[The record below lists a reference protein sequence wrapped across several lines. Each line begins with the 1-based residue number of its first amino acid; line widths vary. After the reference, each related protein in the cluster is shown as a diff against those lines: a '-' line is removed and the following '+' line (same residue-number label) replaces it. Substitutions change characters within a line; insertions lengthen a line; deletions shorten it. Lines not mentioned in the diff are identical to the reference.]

1 VKILVSLRSL
11 LRELLARTGLPA
23 KRQLRKLAH
32 AKGIGLSFPHGAI
45 SFRKGT
51 KELILPAKNF
61 IYIREVIDSFSYYF
75 DSVVPASTPRGE
87 LIDLSRPRKLILR
100 DEGLAF
106 WMNSLTEPARGHRFY
121 FERYKPTDGDICL
134 DCGANYGY
142 VTYLMSKMVGELG
155 RVISFEPDPETFEM
169 LKRNV
174 EEHRL
179 KNVTI
184 VNKALWNE
192 KTVLNFNAEG
202 SLGGGLVRTINRDKS
217 MLKQQIS
224 VETTTLEEVAHE
236 LNLPRIDFVKM
247 DIEGAELEVLQS
259 SGKLLARHKTRLA
272 VASEHLRD
280 GQLTFGRV
288 EQILKE
294 AGYEVATSD
303 LAMLNRSKVLLTW
316 GWRKE

>member
-1 VKILVSLRSL
+1 MKTLGSLRSL
-11 LRELLARTGLPA
+11 ARQLLDRTGLPA
-23 KRQLRKLAH
+23 RRHLRRLAE
-32 AKGIGLSFPHGAI
+32 AQGIRLTFPHRAI
-45 SFRKGT
+45 SFVKGT

-61 IYIREVIDSFSYYF
+61 IYIREVIDSFSFYF

-87 LIDLSRPRKLILR
+87 LIDLSCPRKLVLR
-100 DEGLAF
+100 DERLAF
-106 WMNSLTEPARGHRFY
+106 WMNSLTEPAAGHRFY
-121 FERYKPTDGDICL
+121 FERYRPRDGDICL

-142 VTYLMSKMVGELG
+142 VTYVMSKMVGSRG

-169 LKRNV
+169 LKKNV
-174 EEHRL
+174 EEHDL

-192 KTVLNFNAEG
+192 KTTLKFNAEG
-202 SLGGGLVRTINRDKS
+202 SLGGGLVNTINRDKS
-217 MLKQQIS
+217 MLNQQIS
-224 VETTTLEEVAHE
+224 VETTTLEEIANE
-236 LNLPRIDFVKM
+236 LSLPRIDFVKM

-259 SGKLLARHKTRLA
+259 SSKLLARHKAHLA

-288 EQILKE
+288 EQILKG

-303 LAMLNRSKVLLTW
+303 FAMLGGSKAILTW
-316 GWRKE
+316 GWKKE